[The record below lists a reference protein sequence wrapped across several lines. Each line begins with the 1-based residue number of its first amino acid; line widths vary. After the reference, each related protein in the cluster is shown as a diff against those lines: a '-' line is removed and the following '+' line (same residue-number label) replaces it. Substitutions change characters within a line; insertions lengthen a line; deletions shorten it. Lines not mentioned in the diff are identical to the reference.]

1 MTTFDEFI
9 NQQILPALG
18 EYAGDYD
25 VEGIA
30 RCVSMWDDK
39 QGYVMNPDYTNDV
52 FWLVV
57 GMHDKT
63 APHRSSDIVIG
74 PDGDVVDY
82 AAAVMVMDDD
92 IREKLSDELA
102 PCGKQE
108 FFDAYCKAH
117 EERFGRRFE
126 I

>member
-1 MTTFDEFI
+1 MTTFDEFVER
-9 NQQILPALG
+9 QILPTLG

-30 RCVSMWDDK
+30 RCVSTWDDK
-39 QGYVMNPDYTNDV
+39 LGYVMIPRLSHEG
-52 FWLVV
+52 FWEVV
-57 GMHDKT
+57 ERHDKT
-63 APHRSSDIVIG
+63 APHRSSDVVIG
-74 PDGDVVDY
+74 PVGDVVDY
-82 AAAVMVMDDD
+82 EAAVMAMDDD

-117 EERFGRRFE
+117 EERFGERFE